1 MKLKPK
7 STTYT
12 ADPDMTPMIDMTFQ
26 LIAFFMVLLNFGES
40 EVDARI
46 KLPSSQLAKPPEA
59 IMEYPL
65 VVQLTAD
72 DQVVFGGETMP
83 IGGLSQPLKNEARY
97 LKLNGKEPT
106 DATVIIRADAE
117 AFSLPHVRAGISWRS
132 RRPQLASWSRAR
144 TSGRRRDSLGYR
156 ISAGRCNPRARAGT
170 CP

>member
-117 AFSLPHVRAGISWRS
+117 AKGGVVQEVMQKFQENGFDNFALRAKQEESDLT
-132 RRPQLASWSRAR
+132 P
-144 TSGRRRDSLGYR
+144 
-156 ISAGRCNPRARAGT
+156 
-170 CP
+170 